1 MNKACFLVKLRLIF
15 EPVKVFPKMTKL
27 VLAPDDG
34 IVVSW
39 NKRLKGRFLKTNSLL
54 GTFRKKSDGKE
65 VKLKAPDGGGFVS
78 AIAIDPDCPV
88 SGGDELLCLKLGILI
103 ELNIE
108 KTKIKIVFKMLLWS
122 FAEPCAHEVVMTDTT
137 NGFGPKK
144 TLADLPMHANV
155 QAVHSLPE
163 LRISESEAQ
172 RAAHEEIQRLHDNRK
187 LVLLVDLDQTVIHTT
202 QNRPKKLTK
211 NTISFQLTRQD
222 PWLWTRLR

>member
-1 MNKACFLVKLRLIF
+1 
-15 EPVKVFPKMTKL
+15 MTKL
-27 VLAPDDG
+27 LAPEDG

-65 VKLKAPDGGGFVS
+65 VKLKAPDGGGFVTK
-78 AIAIDPDCPV
+78 ITIDPECPV
-88 SGGDELLCLKLGILI
+88 SCGEELLSLK
-103 ELNIE
+103 
-108 KTKIKIVFKMLLWS
+108 
-122 FAEPCAHEVVMTDTT
+122 PCAHEVVMKDMCAACGGDLRKLHAEEDTT

-163 LRISESEAQ
+163 LRISEGEAQ
-172 RAAHEEIQRLHDNRK
+172 RAAHEEIQRLHDSRK

-222 PWLWTRLR
+222 PWLWTRLRFYPSLFAALLKYLSDLFAQNSFMKCQRNTSYTL

>member
-1 MNKACFLVKLRLIF
+1 MKDMCAAC
-15 EPVKVFPKMTKL
+15 
-27 VLAPDDG
+27 
-34 IVVSW
+34 
-39 NKRLKGRFLKTNSLL
+39 
-54 GTFRKKSDGKE
+54 
-65 VKLKAPDGGGFVS
+65 
-78 AIAIDPDCPV
+78 
-88 SGGDELLCLKLGILI
+88 GGDLRKLH
-103 ELNIE
+103 
-108 KTKIKIVFKMLLWS
+108 
-122 FAEPCAHEVVMTDTT
+122 AETDTT